1 MKQSFFVL
9 SFALFV
15 LGQPAFALLLS
26 DQYYDGPTTCKNN
39 FAFRNNQHEI
49 WLSVPIDYKNL
60 EKGSTPLYAWT
71 KKPFDQQKKTVV
83 FVAGGPG
90 DTSHHSSFDLDDW
103 NVVLFDQ
110 RGNSCSKP
118 LSKEL
123 HLDPNFYSSEN
134 TARDIEEIRKHLGVS
149 KISVYGV
156 SYGTIPAHLYGH
168 FFPESTR
175 ATVIEGVIYEGG
187 SDLID
192 PLRRVKLLQ
201 RFFDS
206 LPVDMQNRI
215 LEISQNP
222 DIPANWFSN
231 VGAMMLYMDN
241 PTTPFRSF
249 LDNILWDDNALKAVL
264 PSFSK
269 TEPQEF
275 DFGFSHVMMG
285 MIGCKELGMN
295 LSTASFSA
303 IFKNRTLESDR
314 ISTSNKFYCEP
325 LGFQKDDSTKLFSA
339 KKYPTKVPVTY
350 IQGTQDGA
358 TVATQAIKHFKN
370 VSQGFSQLILVKNGG
385 HAPLHG
391 ALSSGY
397 ESGDAVS
404 LRSDILKAALNG
416 QNAEETKLKKL
427 SEITSLNWLLVT
439 K

>member
-9 SFALFV
+9 TFAIFV
-15 LGQPAFALLLS
+15 FGQPAFALQLS
-26 DQYYDGPTTCKNN
+26 DQYNDGPTTCKNN
-39 FAFRNNQHEI
+39 IDFRNNQHEI

-60 EKGSTPLYAWT
+60 EKGSTPIYAWT
-71 KKPFDQQKKTVV
+71 KKPFNPQQNTLV
-83 FVAGGPG
+83 FIAGGPG
-90 DTSHHSSFDLDDW
+90 ETSHHSSLELEDW
-103 NVVLFDQ
+103 NVVFFDQ

-123 HLDPNFYSSEN
+123 YLNPDFYSSEN
-134 TARDIEEIRKHLGVS
+134 TARDIEEIRKHLGVA
-149 KISVYGV
+149 KLSVYGV

-168 FFPESTR
+168 FFPQSTR
-175 ATVIEGVIYEGG
+175 AVVIEGVIYEGG

-192 PLRRVKLLQ
+192 PRRRIKLLQ

-206 LPVDMQNRI
+206 LPVEMQNRI

-222 DIPANWFSN
+222 EIPANWFSN

-241 PTTPFRSF
+241 SNIPFRTF
-249 LDNILWDDNALKAVL
+249 LDNILWDDNVLQAVL
-264 PSFSK
+264 PSFNK
-269 TEPQEF
+269 TEPEEF
-275 DFGFSHVMMG
+275 DFGFSHVLMG
-285 MIGCKELGMN
+285 MIGCEELGMN

-314 ISTSNKFYCEP
+314 ISTSNKFYCES

-339 KKYPTKVPVTY
+339 KKYPTKVPMTY
-350 IQGTQDGA
+350 VQGTLDGA

-397 ESGDAVS
+397 ESVDAVS

-416 QNAEETKLKKL
+416 QKAEAATLEKV
-427 SEITSLNWLLVT
+427 SEITNLNWLLVT